1 MRKGHRMAFARRF
14 KELEVW
20 QAAMDLAMEIFFV
33 SKDFPPEER
42 YALTDQARRSLRS
55 VAANI
60 SEAWRKRRYP
70 AAFVSKLSD
79 AETEAAETQ
88 TWVEVALRCQYI
100 RQNTADELETRYEK
114 VISQIVRMIDD
125 ADRWTI
131 SP

>member
-1 MRKGHRMAFARRF
+1 MAFARRF